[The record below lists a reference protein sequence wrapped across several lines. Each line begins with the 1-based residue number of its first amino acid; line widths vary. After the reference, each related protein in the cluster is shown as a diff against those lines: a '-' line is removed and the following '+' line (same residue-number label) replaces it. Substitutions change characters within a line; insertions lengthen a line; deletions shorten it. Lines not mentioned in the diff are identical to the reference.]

1 MTMHVAV
8 EWGVLHCYKLIKTG
22 SMEKY
27 YNLFGVCITIKCC
40 VKHFNSLSDFFEC
53 EMGLLQGEIL
63 SPILFSLF
71 LNDVEMCL
79 QEESNVG
86 ITTDQLSIYLLLFAD
101 DAVIMSET
109 LEGLLEALLNQLEI
123 YCNKWNLVVN
133 IDKTKVMIFKKGG
146 LKSNIQFSS

>member
-1 MTMHVAV
+1 
-8 EWGVLHCYKLIKTG
+8 
-22 SMEKY
+22 MEKY
-27 YNLFGVCITIKCC
+27 YNLCGVCITIKCC

-53 EMGLLQGEIL
+53 EMKYYCR
-63 SPILFSLF
+63 F

-109 LEGLLEALLNQLEI
+109 LEGLQALLNQLEI